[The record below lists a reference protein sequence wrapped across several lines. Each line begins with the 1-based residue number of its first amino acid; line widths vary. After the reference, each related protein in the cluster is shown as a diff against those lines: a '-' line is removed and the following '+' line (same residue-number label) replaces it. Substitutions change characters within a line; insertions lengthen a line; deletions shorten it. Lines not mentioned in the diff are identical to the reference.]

1 MSTFA
6 NCHIQEK
13 LTMTSEE
20 RQTLSHYLTIYNKDY
35 VKRKINR
42 IKKGGT
48 SQEFKDPVCEG
59 FRNFLE
65 LDKDDSIQPPNEA
78 GEDYLEKMKQEKPKI
93 AQMFFQNPLDRLTIK
108 GDQILNGKSVYQVDY
123 CDIEADIRRKLME
136 NQKKTFQLPVDWD
149 IPLTSQR
156 CDFRPPLVLS
166 QQAMDKPLVIKH
178 PDNLG
183 ENGKP
188 NGNDPGFE
196 TYTLLVKVADLGLW
210 VFRSIDGG
218 KIKHYFAWADVW
230 TIFKSSSG
238 LYEEWR
244 SATQMA

>member
-1 MSTFA
+1 
-6 NCHIQEK
+6 
-13 LTMTSEE
+13 MTSEE

-183 ENGKP
+183 ENEKINDILQVKTGDSEYNQVIGK
-188 NGNDPGFE
+188 
-196 TYTLLVKVADLGLW
+196 LGDFI
-210 VFRSIDGG
+210 VNEEMHG
-218 KIKHYFAWADVW
+218 KIDHPECGCLQHK
-230 TIFKSSSG
+230 
-238 LYEEWR
+238 
-244 SATQMA
+244 